1 MVHADGDRLVGED
14 WTTQTAATFSTV
26 WKITTKEE
34 KRPEKPNKP
43 MYSSSTGGNAL
54 LTSWLLRYIQRSDRC
69 RLVTSVSAWPVY
81 SKIEVTVFD
90 VFITGLQTLV
100 NMI

>member
-1 MVHADGDRLVGED
+1 MVHADGDWLVGGD
-14 WTTQTAATFSTV
+14 WTTQTAATFSNV

-34 KRPEKPNKP
+34 KTPGKPNKP

-54 LTSWLLRYIQRSDRC
+54 LNSWLLRYIQRSDQC

-81 SKIEVTVFD
+81 SKIEVTVF
-90 VFITGLQTLV
+90 TL
-100 NMI
+100 ILF